1 MPQQVQMSVTPADT
15 TEEQWFTAS
24 GDFSAF
30 VQGAQEKDLEVV
42 LGVVGYLGQKR

>member
-1 MPQQVQMSVTPADT
+1 MSVTPADT